1 MILTLIAI
9 AVMVIGIVMILVYNI
24 TDHYAMNVIGTIVLA
39 VGITAVLICII
50 ALTIGNVSSI
60 SLIDRSEARYES
72 LVYQAEANLYDN
84 DNDLGKKELANEIRE
99 WNESLA
105 HYRKMQTNKWVNWF
119 YPADTSELEYIPVWK
134 LK

>member
-9 AVMVIGIVMILVYNI
+9 AVMAIGIVMLLVYNI

-39 VGITAVLICII
+39 VGITAVLICTIVLII
-50 ALTIGNVSSI
+50 C
-60 SLIDRSEARYES
+60 
-72 LVYQAEANLYDN
+72 N

-105 HYRKMQTNKWVNWF
+105 HYRKMQINKWVNWF